1 MFRAL
6 LGCSLCVLGLS
17 DSLRGS
23 IDELSNNDLFVYP
36 DRFGNY
42 SLSSCSGAPSCGS
55 TMASFNG
62 IPAKSNGANQCTG
75 NSCGGYGTYGSQ
87 YQCVELA
94 QRYFGQ
100 LYGTTPIWYGN
111 AIDLC
116 NTYPSGVKK
125 TSSPVAGDL
134 VVFNTGTYGHV
145 AVITS
150 ISGGYLYVIEQNSSP
165 TGKNTYSM
173 SSNIACYLHADKNS
187 GGSSCPNAGWYCGN
201 DGLSKDPNSNYYCSS
216 KGGSVTSTDDCKVTC
231 VTMPS
236 GQNDKCTSNGSCSGL
251 NGYYCGNDKVNG
263 DASTLYLC
271 KNGAPSGAKYCS
283 NGCYVAASGYDDY
296 CK

>member
-1 MFRAL
+1 M
-6 LGCSLCVLGLS
+6 VLGS
-17 DSLRGS
+17 VTAQNLRTEVDNS
-23 IDELSNNDLFVYP
+23 LFVYP
-36 DRFGNY
+36 DEMGNFT
-42 SLSSCSGAPSCGS
+42 LGSCSGAPSCGT

-62 IPAKSNGANQCTG
+62 VAAKSNGANQCTG

-116 NTYPSGVKK
+116 NTYPSGVHK
-125 TSSPVAGDL
+125 TSSPIAGDL

-150 ISGGYLYVIEQNSSP
+150 ISGSTINVIEQNSSP
-165 TGKNTYSM
+165 TGKNSYST
-173 SSNIACYLHADKNS
+173 SSSIGCYLHADKNG

-201 DGLSKDPNSNYYCSS
+201 DGLSKDANTNYYCAST
-216 KGGSVTSTDDCKVTC
+216 GGSITSSTKCGVTC

-236 GQNDKCTSNGSCSGL
+236 GQNDKCTSNGSCAGL
-251 NGYYCGNDKVNG
+251 NGDYCGNDKVNG
-263 DASTLYLC
+263 DASTLYHC
-271 KNGAPSGAKYCS
+271 RSGAAQGATYCS
-283 NGCYVAASGYDDY
+283 KGCHVAASGYDDY
-296 CK
+296 CS